1 MVDKNKFGDL
11 AVFLFCLILFSL
23 SAGTAAGFE
32 IWDECGVTES
42 DYRLAMEKTK
52 ASTKAL
58 KEILKEISSVPG
70 TFFIHK
76 EFVKGKNDALLKLA
90 KTYSEA
96 ISLYPCGGEAF
107 IGRGVCYQELAFLY
121 AVSNKFYVL
130 DERYDCYYFL
140 NIGKIDVI
148 EGCTL
153 SPDICKD
160 MKKMI
165 YNVDCD
171 ASFDDGPK
179 EVPEDGYSLEE
190 IDVTTR
196 TGSSGIHA
204 VKYSFTVKSGMFTV
218 SPKVLNDTDVD
229 VYVSI
234 TFTIYG
240 DVEHYIE
247 EKVELD
253 STDFVEKGRSVAKG
267 ETEVTGYYYS
277 SVSGISEIKS
287 SKWKSSTGKYKV
299 EIRKVRRW

>member
-1 MVDKNKFGDL
+1 MVYKMKFKL
-11 AVFLFCLILFSL
+11 FTISLFCLSLFCL
-23 SAGTAAGFE
+23 SIGTSAGFE
-32 IWDECGVTES
+32 IWHECGVTEG
-42 DYRLAMEKTK
+42 DYRLAREKTK

-58 KEILKEISSVPG
+58 KEILKEINSVPG
-70 TFFIHK
+70 TYFIHK

-107 IGRGVCYQELAFLY
+107 IGRGICYQELAFLY

-171 ASFDDGPK
+171 ASFDNGQK
-179 EVPEDGYSLEE
+179 EVPSDGYIVED

-196 TGSSGIHA
+196 TSSRGVHA
-204 VKYSFTVKSGMFTV
+204 VKYSFAVKSKMFTV
-218 SPKVLNDTDVD
+218 SPEVLNETDVD
-229 VYVSI
+229 VYVGI

-247 EKVELD
+247 KRVELD
-253 STDFVEKGRSVAKG
+253 STDFVEKGRSVVRG
-267 ETEVTGYYYS
+267 ETEVTGYYRD
-277 SVSGISEIKS
+277 SVSGLSEIES
-287 SKWKSSTGKYKV
+287 SKWKSSAGKYKV
-299 EIRKVRRW
+299 EIRKVHRW